1 MRSSQSGI
9 ICGVDGNKQ
18 LADRLTNIWDPPN
31 FTAFFK
37 KYATRAP
44 LLIKKGNN
52 IFYEGDQ
59 PDRIYFIKEGY
70 VKLSHLSEEGKDT
83 IIYLYGPGSVLG
95 VRALTSR
102 DQRLKHSAEVL
113 TDVKIVTLPRQEYF
127 RILTEHPEYLLDL
140 LHIFIDRLNYTERK
154 LEGFITTDTIARVAS
169 FLTECVRRFSAL
181 SLPLTHQR
189 IAEFT
194 GSARETVTVALH
206 GLEKEGVLRMQRGKI
221 VILNQKK
228 LLDYVTLHRKS

>member
-1 MRSSQSGI
+1 MWYNYF
-9 ICGVDGNKQ
+9 VDEARNH
-18 LADRLTNIWDPPN
+18 LAQRLQKIWEPPN
-31 FTAFFK
+31 FTSFFEK
-37 KYATRAP
+37 FAKRPP
-44 LLIKKGNN
+44 LSIKKGNM

-102 DQRLKHSAEVL
+102 DQCLKHSAEAL
-113 TDVKIVTLPRQEYF
+113 TDVKIVTLPRQECF
-127 RILTEHPEYLLDL
+127 RILTEHPEYLVDL

-189 IAEFT
+189 IAEFI

-228 LLDYVTLHRKS
+228 LIDYATLHKKS